1 MPRHTVLE
9 FLLHTTTKI
18 GAIFME
24 NTTTNPDVLERFL
37 RYVQINTQSEDAN
50 CDQVPSS
57 TVQFDLANVLAEEL
71 RELGATDAHVTENAY
86 VCAHIPASA
95 GSENKPAL
103 GLIAHLDTTE
113 VAPGAGVAPHI
124 VHYEGGDLVC
134 GIVDGKPVSMST
146 AKLPALN
153 NLVGEDLVCTDG
165 TTLLGADDKAGVAEI
180 MALVARI
187 AQDPSLPH
195 PALGICF
202 CPDEEIGH
210 GAELLD
216 IEAFGCKY
224 AYTVDGGPVGELEW
238 ECFNA
243 AEATV
248 RFEGQ
253 SIHPGDAKGR
263 MVNAGN
269 LFSRF
274 HQMLPGHLRPE
285 HTEGY
290 EGFIHLLGVSATCEH
305 ATARYIVRDHD
316 RQAFESHIELMRAAA
331 AFMNGELGCER
342 VHLDVEQEY
351 RNMAE
356 VVSAHPELI
365 TAAEEAFRA
374 AGVEPRVIPIRGG
387 TDGAQLSFRGLPC
400 PNLSTGGYACHSVN
414 EFIPVSSL
422 ERMVDVLTELVARFA

>member
-1 MPRHTVLE
+1 
-9 FLLHTTTKI
+9 
-18 GAIFME
+18 ME
-24 NTTTNPDVLERFL
+24 ATEQAPDVLERFL
-37 RYVQINTQSEDAN
+37 RYVKINTQSSDAN

-57 TVQFDLANVLAEEL
+57 DVEFDLANLLAEEL
-71 RELGATDAHVTENAY
+71 RGLGAEDAHVDEHAY
-86 VCAHIPASA
+86 VIAHVPASVGA
-95 GSENKPAL
+95 EDKPAL

-134 GIVDGKPVSMST
+134 GIVDGKPVAMST

-153 NLVGEDLVCTDG
+153 DLVGEDLVVTDG

-187 AQDPSLPH
+187 AADPALPH

-210 GAELLD
+210 GASLLD
-216 IEAFGCKY
+216 IPTFGCTY

-243 AEATV
+243 AEAV
-248 RFEGQ
+248 VSFEGT

-263 MVNAGN
+263 MVNATN
-269 LFSRF
+269 VFCEFNAL
-274 HQMLPGHLRPE
+274 LPAEQRPE
-285 HTEGY
+285 YTEGY
-290 EGFIHLLGVSATCEH
+290 EGFIHIEGVSATVDH
-305 ATARYIVRDHD
+305 ATARYIIRDHD
-316 RQAFESHIELMRAAA
+316 AEKFQQKIDLVKAAA
-331 AFMNGELGCER
+331 AFVNQRLGEDR
-342 VHLDVEQEY
+342 VTVEIKQQY

-356 VVSAHPELI
+356 VVRDYPELI
-365 TAAEEAFRA
+365 DTAKEAFTA
-374 AGVEPRVIPIRGG
+374 CGVEPRVLPIRGG

-400 PNLSTGGYACHSVN
+400 PNLSTGGYCMHGVN

-422 ERMVDVLTELVARFA
+422 VKMTDVLQELVARFA